1 MVDGVFLL
9 AVAAS
14 SKHVHRVPNHYRGV
28 GESGRRGSAADVQ
41 LLPATELQHLLRA
54 GHLDSHSKK
63 GVSTPAID
71 LQPKKLR
78 ACGSELSF
86 ALLHLWWALNRTEH
100 LFGNSSA
107 MAPRP
112 PGQPGKLICW
122 IRDFLRG
129 VCKEA
134 NYVCLYALRVS
145 LHFNLCFRKVS
156 TSIHG
161 SIRGIPCPVG
171 LLRSLIL
178 LQV

>member
-1 MVDGVFLL
+1 MPYVLCPTFERVHVVVIDGVFLL

-86 ALLHLWWALNRTEH
+86 ALLHLWWALNRTE
-100 LFGNSSA
+100 LCLAQWLAGLPDNRESLSA
-107 MAPRP
+107 GSETSYVGYVSKQTTCVYM
-112 PGQPGKLICW
+112 LC
-122 IRDFLRG
+122 
-129 VCKEA
+129 
-134 NYVCLYALRVS
+134 VCLY
-145 LHFNLCFRKVS
+145 
-156 TSIHG
+156 TSI
-161 SIRGIPCPVG
+161 SFSEKCRPVSMV
-171 LLRSLIL
+171 L
-178 LQV
+178 